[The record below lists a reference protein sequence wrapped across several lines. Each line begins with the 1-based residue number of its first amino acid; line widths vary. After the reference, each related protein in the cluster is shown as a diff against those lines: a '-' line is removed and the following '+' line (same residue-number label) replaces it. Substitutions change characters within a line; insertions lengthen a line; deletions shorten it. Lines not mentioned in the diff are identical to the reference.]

1 MKVIIPV
8 KHSYLNGRTGKF
20 DYYLENRE
28 VDIQEKW
35 KEVVLQHDYRPG
47 LLISNLGNIKCING
61 SPKTVHYDRDGY
73 QRISIKIPPHT
84 PGYDNEREKST
95 TVGVHRLVAIAFVP
109 NPEPETRTL
118 VLHNNDIRDCNVY
131 LNLRWGTPQMNMDD
145 KKYSGRSRYLK
156 GEEKTDSFFTED
168 IVHQVCDVV
177 YNQGIHTKKE
187 IIAILGYERMPKD
200 WIYSFKNL
208 IHNIINGHCWKY
220 IRDTY
225 ITEDAK

>member
-28 VDIQEKW
+28 VDIQEEWQKIIINGFDTDC
-35 KEVVLQHDYRPG
+35 K
-47 LLISNLGNIKCING
+47 ISNLGNVVDYFDK
-61 SPKTVHYDRDGY
+61 PRRVHYDRDGY
-73 QRISIKIPPHT
+73 VRVSFSIPPGTPGFNNPGKRISKT
-84 PGYDNEREKST
+84 M
-95 TVGVHRLVAIAFVP
+95 GVHRLVAMAFVP

-145 KKYSGRSRYLK
+145 KTYSGRARYLK

-168 IVHQVCDVV
+168 IVHQVCDIV
-177 YNQGIHTKKE
+177 YNQGIHTKKD
-187 IIAILGYERMPKD
+187 IISLLGYEDMPKD
-200 WIYSFKNL
+200 WIHSFKNL

-220 IRDTY
+220 ISDTY
-225 ITEDAK
+225 NKEETK